1 MKASSKA
8 IAGGKKRKKIPV
20 LGSIKHYKESKKIAG
35 DAILQQHAA
44 AGPQLDAAAE
54 DLKKKKDA
62 GAKLKVPT
70 F

>member
-1 MKASSKA
+1 M
-8 IAGGKKRKKIPV
+8 